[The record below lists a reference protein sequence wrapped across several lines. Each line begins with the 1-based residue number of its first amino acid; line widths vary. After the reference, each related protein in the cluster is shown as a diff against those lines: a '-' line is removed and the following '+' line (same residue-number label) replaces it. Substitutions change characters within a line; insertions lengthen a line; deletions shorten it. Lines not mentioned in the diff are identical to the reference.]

1 MSARPWDGGHWW
13 LSLPFPVI
21 YACFNVI
28 YWAAGG
34 TDYYVI
40 IKSIVE
46 INIVKKSFILTFTSY
61 LSLSYICIYNN
72 IALFLNFKGNSYIY
86 DILDWSNDPGMAVA
100 YLAAALVCIIGI
112 FNL

>member
-1 MSARPWDGGHWW
+1 MEKKLNKTSKYQYFIQGIYSIIDQFMSARPWDGGHWW

-40 IKSIVE
+40 IKSIV
-46 INIVKKSFILTFTSY
+46 
-61 LSLSYICIYNN
+61 
-72 IALFLNFKGNSYIY
+72 
-86 DILDWSNDPGMAVA
+86 
-100 YLAAALVCIIGI
+100 
-112 FNL
+112 